1 MGEMKLTLPAPSPRQ
16 CEFLSDTHR
25 YIAFGG
31 ARGGGKSFAVRLKAA
46 LMCLYY
52 PGIRIMIVRRTYPEL
67 RQNHII
73 PMKALVGKCAT
84 FKESTK
90 DMTFEGG
97 SVISFRYCRNVSDLD
112 KFQGTECD
120 VLFIDEATQFTE
132 EMYDRMRACVR
143 GVNAF
148 PKRIYLTCN
157 PGGRGHGWVKRLF
170 IDRAMNP
177 GECKDDYFFIRS
189 LVTDNKALMKKDPDY
204 IKKLE
209 SLPPKLRKAWLE
221 GNWNIFEGQ
230 FFEEFCDDPDHYL
243 DRRNTHVI
251 EPFEIPRDWTIY
263 RSFDFGYSKPFSC
276 DWWAIDYDGRAYLIL
291 QLYGCTGTPN
301 EGVKW
306 NPDRIF
312 SEIHRIETEH
322 RWLKDR
328 RIFGV
333 ADPSIWD
340 ASRGDAIIEA
350 ADRSFVHFQPGDNKR
365 LPGWMQCHYRLAF
378 DEEGYPMVYF
388 FNTCKDAIRTLPLLT
403 YSERSPE
410 DLDTDGED
418 HFADSFRYFCMCRP
432 MRPRFERRAEDAKD
446 DPLDL
451 LKDNTKYKSFSYL

>member
-1 MGEMKLTLPAPSPRQ
+1 MGKIKLSFPMPSQRQ
-16 CEFLSDTHR
+16 MEFLENRHK

-46 LMCLYY
+46 LMCLNY
-52 PGIRIMIVRRTYPEL
+52 PGIHIMLVRRTYPEL

-73 PMKALVGKCAT
+73 PL
-84 FKESTK
+84 KEMLSDIAVYRETTR
-90 DMTFEGG
+90 DMTFDCG

-132 EMYDRMRACVR
+132 EMYDRMKACVR
-143 GVNAF
+143 GVNSF

-170 IDRAMNP
+170 IDRIP
-177 GECKDDYFFIRS
+177 PCGESGDDYFFIKS
-189 LVTDNKALMKKDPDY
+189 LVTDNKALMKSDPGY
-204 IKKLE
+204 INKLKA
-209 SLPPKLRKAWLE
+209 LPPKLRSAWLD
-221 GNWNIFEGQ
+221 GDWNIFEGQ
-230 FFEEFCDDPDHYL
+230 FFEEFTDDPEHYG

-251 EPFEIPRDWTIY
+251 SPFEIPPDWTVY

-276 DWWAIDYDGRAYLIL
+276 DWWAVDYEGRAYLIL

-306 NPDRIF
+306 DPDKIF
-312 SEIHRIETEH
+312 SNIHRVETEH
-322 RWLKDR
+322 RWLRSK
-328 RIFGV
+328 RIIGV

-350 ADRSFVHFQPGDNKR
+350 ADRNFVYFYPGDNKR
-365 LPGWMQCHYRLAF
+365 LPGWMQCHYRLSF
-378 DEEGYPMVYF
+378 DSDGYPMVYF

-403 YSERSPE
+403 YSESSPE
-410 DLDTDGED
+410 DLDTDAED
-418 HFADSFRYFCMCRP
+418 HFADSFRYFCMSRP
-432 MRPRFERRAEDAKD
+432 IKPTYTNTPESTPD
-446 DPLDL
+446 DPVDL
-451 LKDNTKYKSFSYL
+451 LQDKTKYQHFSY

>member
-1 MGEMKLTLPAPSPRQ
+1 MGRIDLSLPLPSPRQ
-16 CEFLSDTHR
+16 RIFLEDTHR

-46 LMCLYY
+46 LMCLNFS
-52 PGIRIMIVRRTYPEL
+52 GIRIMIVRRTYPEL
-67 RQNHII
+67 RQNHIV
-73 PMKALVGKCAT
+73 PMKDLVGKVAV

-90 DMTFEGG
+90 DMTFENG
-97 SVISFRYCRNVSDLD
+97 SVISFRYCRNVTDLD

-132 EMYDRMRACVR
+132 EMYDRMKACVR
-143 GVNAF
+143 GANSF

-170 IDRAMNP
+170 IDGAMNT
-177 GECKDDYFFIRS
+177 GEDREDYFFIKS
-189 LVTDNKALMKKDPDY
+189 LVTDNRALMENDPDY
-204 IKKLE
+204 IEKLK

-221 GNWNIFEGQ
+221 GDWNIFEGQ
-230 FFEEFCDDPDHYL
+230 FFEEFTDDKSHYA
-243 DRRNTHVI
+243 DRRYTHVI
-251 EPFEIPRDWTIY
+251 DPFEVPEDWTVY

-276 DWWAIDYDGRAYLIL
+276 DWWAIDYEGRAYLIL

-306 NPDRIF
+306 DPDRIF
-312 SEIHRIETEH
+312 SEICRVEREH
-322 RWLKDR
+322 RWLRGK
-328 RIFGV
+328 RIIGV

-340 ASRGDAIIEA
+340 ASRGSAIIES
-350 ADRSFVHFQPGDNKR
+350 ADRNFVHFQPGDNKR
-365 LPGWMQCHYRLAF
+365 LPGWMQCHYRLSF
-378 DEEGYPMVYF
+378 DENGYPMVYF
-388 FNTCKDAIRTLPLLT
+388 FNTCKDAVRTLPLLT

-410 DLDTDGED
+410 DLDTDAED

-432 MRPRFERRAEDAKD
+432 LSPAHRQREIYTAD

-451 LKDNTKYKSFSYL
+451 LQNKTRYNYFSY

>member
-1 MGEMKLTLPAPSPRQ
+1 MGKIELSLPSPSERQ
-16 CEFLSDTHR
+16 RLFLEDTHR

-46 LMCLYY
+46 LLCLNY
-52 PGIRIMIVRRTYPEL
+52 PKIRIMIVRRTYPEL

-73 PMKALVGKCAT
+73 PMKELMGESAV
-84 FKESTK
+84 FRESTR
-90 DMTFEGG
+90 DMTFKNG

-132 EMYDRMRACVR
+132 EMYDRLKACVR
-143 GVNAF
+143 GVNSC

-170 IDRAMNP
+170 IDRAMNA
-177 GECKDDYFFIRS
+177 GEVREDNRALMEKDPTYIQKLRS
-189 LVTDNKALMKKDPDY
+189 LP
-204 IKKLE
+204 E
-209 SLPPKLRKAWLE
+209 KLRRAWLE
-221 GNWNIFEGQ
+221 GDWNIFEGQ
-230 FFEEFCDDPDHYL
+230 FFEEFTDDPQHYK
-243 DRRNTHVI
+243 DRRYTHVI
-251 EPFEIPRDWTIY
+251 DPFEVPRDWRIY

-276 DWWAIDYDGRAYLIL
+276 DWWAVDYEGRAYLIL
-291 QLYGCTGTPN
+291 QLYGCTGTAN

-306 NPDRIF
+306 DPDRIF
-312 SEIHRIETEH
+312 RTIHGIETTH
-322 RWLKDR
+322 RWLSSKQ
-328 RIFGV
+328 IIGI

-350 ADRSFVHFQPGDNKR
+350 ADRNFVHFYPGDNKR

-378 DEEGYPMVYF
+378 DDEGYAQVYF
-388 FNTCKDAIRTLPLLT
+388 FNTCRDAIRTLPLLT
-403 YSERSPE
+403 YSETTPE

-418 HFADSFRYFCMCRP
+418 HFADSFRYFCMSRP
-432 MRPRFERRAEDAKD
+432 IRPHTRSIDPIGGD

-451 LKDNTKYKSFSYL
+451 LKNTKRYEKYSY

>member
-1 MGEMKLTLPAPSPRQ
+1 MGEIKLSFPMPSLRQ
-16 CEFLSDTHR
+16 VEFLENRHK

-46 LMCLYY
+46 LMCLNY
-52 PGIRIMIVRRTYPEL
+52 PGIHIMLVRRTYPEL

-73 PMKALVGKCAT
+73 PLKEMLSDIAV
-84 FKESTK
+84 FRESTK
-90 DMTFEGG
+90 DMTFECG

-132 EMYDRMRACVR
+132 EMYDRMKACVR
-143 GVNAF
+143 GVNSF

-157 PGGRGHGWVKRLF
+157 PGGKGHGWVKRLF
-170 IDRAMNP
+170 IDKIP
-177 GECKDDYFFIRS
+177 PCGESCNDYFFIKS
-189 LVTDNKALMKKDPDY
+189 LVTDNKALMKSDPDY
-204 IKKLE
+204 INKLKA
-209 SLPPKLRKAWLE
+209 LPPKLRSAWLD
-221 GNWNIFEGQ
+221 GDWNIFEGQ
-230 FFEEFCDDPDHYL
+230 FFEEFTDDPNHYH

-251 EPFEIPRDWTIY
+251 APFEIPPDWAIY

-276 DWWAIDYDGRAYLIL
+276 DWWAIDYEGRAYLIL

-306 NPDRIF
+306 DPDRIF
-312 SEIHRIETEH
+312 SEIHRVETEH
-322 RWLKDR
+322 RWLRSKQ
-328 RIFGV
+328 IIGV

-350 ADRSFVHFQPGDNKR
+350 ADRNFVYFYPGDNKR
-365 LPGWMQCHYRLAF
+365 LPGWMQCHYRLSF
-378 DEEGYPMVYF
+378 DSEGFPMVYF
-388 FNTCKDAIRTLPLLT
+388 FNTCKDAVRTLPLLT

-418 HFADSFRYFCMCRP
+418 HFADSFRYFSMSRP
-432 MRPRFERRAEDAKD
+432 IKPVRTQSPENTLD

-451 LKDNTKYKSFSYL
+451 LQNQTKYQHFSY